1 MEGPTDEASMPTET
15 NNNRS
20 NDDRRMSGT
29 MEHKVGKKTCPWTTA
44 EAVNHTPPPPND
56 RRMCVRRKFS
66 DLLKYLNP
74 FAAISPQ
81 PDEDEETPCR
91 EKATA

>member
-29 MEHKVGKKTCPWTTA
+29 MERKVGKKTCPWTTA
-44 EAVNHTPPPPND
+44 QQ
-56 RRMCVRRKFS
+56 RK
-66 DLLKYLNP
+66 L
-74 FAAISPQ
+74 
-81 PDEDEETPCR
+81 
-91 EKATA
+91 